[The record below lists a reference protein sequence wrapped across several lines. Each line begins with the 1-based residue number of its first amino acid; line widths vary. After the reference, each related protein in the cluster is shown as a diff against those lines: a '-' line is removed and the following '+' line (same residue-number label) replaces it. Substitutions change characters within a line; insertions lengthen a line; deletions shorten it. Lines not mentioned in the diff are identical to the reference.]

1 MGVLTS
7 HLSPIGGVF
16 YLFYKSSVLMP
27 HLSPGGGGGGGGV
40 CVCVYMYMGGGVTL
54 TSA

>member
-7 HLSPIGGVF
+7 HLAPIGGVF

-27 HLSPGGGGGGGGV
+27 HLSTGWGRRGEGRGR
-40 CVCVYMYMGGGVTL
+40 VCVYMYMGGEL
-54 TSA
+54 H